1 MVKYHDRGFEK
12 ADRGRAVARPRSRC
26 LYRPLRNRLGARVY
40 ARDCGIVWG
49 NNAITLFFYKNLAFY
64 ENEQRLRNA
73 QKLRTCTCLEHPEAE
88 NVY

>member
-1 MVKYHDRGFEK
+1 MTEVLKKLTEVAPLQGQGHD
-12 ADRGRAVARPRSRC
+12 V